1 MDVYF
6 VYALSNFD
14 SEKVHE
20 AEISERQDV
29 LHFFFSQKNQKIT
42 NT

>member
-6 VYALSNFD
+6 VYTLSNFD
-14 SEKVHE
+14 SGKVHE

-29 LHFFFSQKNQKIT
+29 LHFSLSQENQKIT
-42 NT
+42 KT